1 MPDFPD
7 PKDPQDYTEE
17 NDDLKHQASK
27 PPSVLGE
34 EDAFSDDTPAE
45 SPDIDEELG
54 KVGLP
59 SDENGPKPLGSNEE
73 VTQ

>member
-7 PKDPQDYTEE
+7 PSDNQDYTEE
-17 NDDLKHQASK
+17 NDNVKHQASK

-34 EDAFSDDTPAE
+34 EDAFSGDAPAE
-45 SPDIDEELG
+45 SQDIDEELK

-59 SDENGPKPLGSNEE
+59 SDEDGPKPLGSKNE
-73 VTQ
+73 